1 MKSIQ
6 IILVVILVS
15 TLGACSTKGGQST
28 ETDEIFKGVWF
39 NSEEPLNENID
50 PFFMYINIDL
60 YAKTIEERGGG
71 EMTHGDFYVNNGF
84 FEQGG
89 DITSARLEGNKAY
102 IEYIDPAALTYSA
115 TLTYIPE
122 TRQLK
127 FEDGDIVKKGGEEE
141 EMILSGNLYG
151 QYHRAIPS
159 ELILDALLPHPR
171 SARKGLCIYG
181 NVSKVTED
189 NGNVIEFDKIGNIL
203 KEVSNNGEYT
213 ETYEYVVAYKK
224 YTLNGSGPY
233 NIIYSDHERKDL
245 GENKADT
252 EGSVEYY
259 FDDQDRII
267 KYTKD
272 VWMSSLEK
280 TFTYNGKQKLP
291 DSMKAIVYGEYGT
304 YTTTEVYEYP
314 EVDKQ
319 GNWLK
324 RKVTRT
330 KENSGTDENY
340 ENDYTET
347 ITDPPYIE
355 TRIIEYF

>member
-6 IILVVILVS
+6 IILAVILVS
-15 TLGACSTKGGQST
+15 TLGACSAKGGQST
-28 ETDEIFKGVWF
+28 QTNEIFKGIWF
-39 NSEEPLNENID
+39 NSQEPLDENID
-50 PFFMYINIDL
+50 PYFMSINIDL
-60 YAKTIEERGGG
+60 YAKTIEEQGGG
-71 EMTHGDFYVNNGF
+71 EMTHGGFYVNNGF

-89 DITSARLEGNKAY
+89 DITSAQLEENKAY
-102 IEYIDPAALTYSA
+102 IEYIDPAGLTYSA

-141 EMILSGNLYG
+141 EMTLSGNLYG
-151 QYHRAIPS
+151 EDHRAIPS
-159 ELILDALLPHPR
+159 ELILEALLPHPR
-171 SARKGLCIYG
+171 SARKGLGIYG

-203 KEVSNNGEYT
+203 KEISDNGKYT
-213 ETYEYVVAYKK
+213 KTYEYVIPYKK
-224 YTLNGSGPY
+224 YMVDDSGPY
-233 NIIYSDHERKDL
+233 NITYSNLKRSDINQNYTDDFIEYIFDNQNRIIESKTL
-245 GENKADT
+245 VWPGFGTWTFNYTGEN
-252 EGSVEYY
+252 
-259 FDDQDRII
+259 I
-267 KYTKD
+267 
-272 VWMSSLEK
+272 
-280 TFTYNGKQKLP
+280 LP
-291 DSMKAIVYGEYGT
+291 DSMRVHTYDEYGT
-304 YTTTEVYEYP
+304 YLTMDKYEYL

-330 KENSGTDENY
+330 KENSRTDENY

-347 ITDPPYIE
+347 LTDPPYIE

>member
-50 PFFMYINIDL
+50 PYFMYINIDL

-213 ETYEYVVAYKK
+213 ETYEYVVPYKK
-224 YTLNGSGPY
+224 YMVNGFGPY
-233 NIIYSDHERKDL
+233 NIAYTEHERKDL
-245 GENKADT
+245 REHDFDT

-259 FDDQDRII
+259 FDDLNRII
-267 KYTKD
+267 KLIEHIRMIYRPT
-272 VWMSSLEK
+272 
-280 TFTYNGKQKLP
+280 TFTYTGKNKLP
-291 DSMKAIVYGEYGT
+291 DSMKISDYDEYGD
-304 YTTTEVYEYP
+304 YTTLEKYEYL
-314 EVDKQ
+314 EVDEQ

-324 RKVTRT
+324 RKVIRT
-330 KENSGTDENY
+330 QINEDDEN
-340 ENDYTET
+340 NDKET
-347 ITDPPYIE
+347 HTDPPYIE